1 MTLRSKSFFSPN
13 SLRHYIAWFSAKR
26 QKITPLFAI
35 AVLGTILS
43 GCQEQIDQTRPA
55 TFSDLT
61 IVFSNIIQLL
71 APVAAVA
78 FLIMAFVGG
87 FQFLTSGG
95 DQKAVAGARTTLT
108 YAIIGIIL
116 VVVSWLILLLI
127 RQITGVDVTKVEI
140 PESQ

>member
-1 MTLRSKSFFSPN
+1 MES
-13 SLRHYIAWFSAKR
+13 SLKR
-26 QKITPLFAI
+26 QKIIPALII
-35 AVLGTILS
+35 AVLIVIFVAKPVYALNCGEPNAPKCLS
-43 GCQEQIDQTRPA
+43 EITGVLQR
-55 TFSDLT
+55 
-61 IVFSNIIQLL
+61 IISYL
-71 APVAAVA
+71 APVAGIA
-78 FLIMAFVGG
+78 FLVMILVAG

-127 RQITGVDVTKVEI
+127 KQITGVETTIVNI

>member
-1 MTLRSKSFFSPN
+1 MTPRSKLSFFPKLSRGNITVAFTKKQKFIPV
-13 SLRHYIAWFSAKR
+13 LIIAALS
-26 QKITPLFAI
+26 
-35 AVLGTILS
+35 AVLA
-43 GCQEQIDQTRPA
+43 GCQQQIDQSQPA
-55 TFSDLT
+55 KFSDLT
-61 IVFSNIIQLL
+61 IFFQNVISYL

-78 FLIMAFVGG
+78 FLIMVFIAG

-127 RQITGVDVTKVEI
+127 KQITGVETTIVNI

>member
-1 MTLRSKSFFSPN
+1 MES
-13 SLRHYIAWFSAKR
+13 SLKR
-26 QKITPLFAI
+26 QKIIQAIIFAALIVLFAAEPVHALNCGEPNAPKCLSEI
-35 AVLGTILS
+35 TGVL
-43 GCQEQIDQTRPA
+43 QR
-55 TFSDLT
+55 
-61 IVFSNIIQLL
+61 IISYL
-71 APVAAVA
+71 APVAGIA
-78 FLIMAFVGG
+78 FLVMILIAG

-127 RQITGVDVTKVEI
+127 KQITGVETTIVNI